1 MHELC
6 GAALREARHD
16 RLKESTMKKMSLLLG
31 TAAIAAVAFTFA
43 RADQDP
49 RIVPVSQVA
58 DAPTTGIQTAVL
70 SGGCFWG
77 LQGVFEHVKGV
88 KQVLA
93 GYAGGDRNTAVYEV
107 VSGGATGHAESVQI
121 KYDPKVISYGE
132 LLRVYFSVATDPT
145 ELNRQGPDEGTQ
157 YRGEIWY
164 TTPDQ
169 KRVAEAYID
178 QLKRARSYADPIVTR
193 VDTFRGFYPAEGY
206 HQDFL
211 IKNPDYPYIVINDKP
226 KIENLQKLLPQD
238 YVATPV
244 RVSDITPIK
253 VE

>member
-1 MHELC
+1 LHEFRC
-6 GAALREARHD
+6 VALREALRN
-16 RLKESTMKKMSLLLG
+16 RVKETTMKKQTALL
-31 TAAIAAVAFTFA
+31 TAAAVAALTFVFA
-43 RADQDP
+43 RADETP
-49 RIVPVSQVA
+49 RVVMAPQVA
-58 DAPTTGIQTAVL
+58 DAPSNGLQTAVL

-93 GYAGGDRNTAVYEV
+93 GYAGGDRNTAVYET
-107 VSGGATGHAESVQI
+107 VSTGATGHAESAQI
-121 KYDPKVISYGE
+121 KYDPKIISFGE

-169 KRVAEAYID
+169 KRVADAYID
-178 QLKRARSYADPIVTR
+178 QLKRARAYADPIVTR
-193 VDTFRGFYPAEGY
+193 VDAYKGFYPAEGY

-211 IKNPDYPYIVINDKP
+211 IKNPDYPYIVINDQP
-226 KIENLQKLLPQD
+226 KIANLKKLLPAD
-238 YVATPV
+238 YVTTPV
-244 RVSDITPIK
+244 RVSEK
-253 VE
+253 

>member
-1 MHELC
+1 
-6 GAALREARHD
+6 
-16 RLKESTMKKMSLLLG
+16 MKKSSLLLG
-31 TAAIAAVAFTFA
+31 AAAVAAITFAFA
-43 RADQDP
+43 RADETP
-49 RIVPVSQVA
+49 RVVMAPQVA
-58 DAPTTGIQTAVL
+58 DAPSNGLQTAVL

-77 LQGVFEHVKGV
+77 MQGVFEHVKGV

-93 GYAGGDRNTAVYEV
+93 GYAGGDRNTAVYET
-107 VSGGATGHAESVQI
+107 VSTGATGHAESVQI
-121 KYDPKVISYGE
+121 KYDPKIISFGE

-169 KRVAEAYID
+169 KRVADAYID
-178 QLKRARSYADPIVTR
+178 QLKRARAYADPIVTR
-193 VDTFRGFYPAEGY
+193 VDSYKGFYPAEGY

-211 IKNPDYPYIVINDKP
+211 IKNPDYPYIVINDQP
-226 KIENLQKLLPQD
+226 KIANFKKLLPAD

-244 RVSDITPIK
+244 RVSEK
-253 VE
+253 